1 MIIANY
7 FIYNFKV
14 FCVLKPLKKG
24 VNSEER
30 ILIYEFHIDVLGN
43 YTKKEILHFNQF
55 RNYSA
60 FFFADS
66 KVNGKKSGVIIFI
79 RYFII

>member
-14 FCVLKPLKKG
+14 FFVLIPLKNG

-30 ILIYEFHIDVLGN
+30 ILIYESHIDVLGN
-43 YTKKEILHFNQF
+43 YTKKEIRTSISLGTIAPSSSQIPKSMA
-55 RNYSA
+55 R
-60 FFFADS
+60 
-66 KVNGKKSGVIIFI
+66 KVV
-79 RYFII
+79 

>member
-14 FCVLKPLKKG
+14 FLCTKPPLEVK
-24 VNSEER
+24 ER
-30 ILIYEFHIDVLGN
+30 ILIYEFLIDVLGN
-43 YTKKEILHFNQF
+43 YTKGNHFNQF

-66 KVNGKKSGVIIFI
+66 KVNGKVV
-79 RYFII
+79 